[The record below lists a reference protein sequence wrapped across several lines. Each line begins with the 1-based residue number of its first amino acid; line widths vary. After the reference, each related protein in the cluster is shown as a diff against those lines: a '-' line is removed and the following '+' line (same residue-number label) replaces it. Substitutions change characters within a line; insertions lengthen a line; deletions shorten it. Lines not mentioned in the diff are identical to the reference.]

1 MNNYYKKIFS
11 GFLLVMIDINIGTF
25 DIVPDIIGY
34 LLVFSGLVKLYS
46 ITEESSFGLAR
57 FFAIWMTVG
66 AFYELITV
74 TFRLIHLSAFLG
86 YMVMILGVLGELLL
100 VVYIYHG
107 MASHMKALNE
117 TELFERFS
125 KENKRYAL
133 IQGVSLVAMSF
144 SINIPK
150 DSSGVYL
157 IVLLLISVVM
167 HIRFL
172 MNLNAAKNVF
182 EIESSELIGE

>member
-1 MNNYYKKIFS
+1 MNDYYKKIFS
-11 GFLLVMIDINIGTF
+11 GFLLVMIDINIGAF

-46 ITEESSFGLAR
+46 ITEEGSYGLAR
-57 FFAIWMTVG
+57 FFAIWMTLG
-66 AFYELITV
+66 AVYELLTV
-74 TFRLIHLSAFLG
+74 TFRLIYLSAFLG

-107 MASHMKALNE
+107 MAAHMKDLNE
-117 TELFERFS
+117 IELSERFGN
-125 KENKRYAL
+125 ENKRYAL
-133 IQGVSLVAMSF
+133 IQGVALVAMSF
-144 SINIPK
+144 SINMPK
-150 DSSGVYL
+150 DSSGVIL

-172 MNLNAAKNVF
+172 MNLNAAKNIF
-182 EIESSELIGE
+182 EVEVSEMMGG